1 MKKRYVLYR
10 CILILSGSV
19 LLMSCG
25 KTPVVTNSGNE
36 AKEVTDATAPE
47 ETSASE
53 PENAK
58 LSAAEEATEETAAPT
73 EEVKPVIEHPTVAPE
88 YLEASAKGVKVS
100 FANICGTDIDNMQ
113 ITLDKGGINDVEI
126 LGDEKLPDG
135 RQFDYSG
142 KMFDGVSE
150 EDEVTL
156 TVTAQD
162 MKGYTIEFEKVNIYD
177 IKNAVIVLDKEKDKY
192 KVYIK

>member
-1 MKKRYVLYR
+1 MKRRFYSFL
-10 CILILSGSV
+10 LSLSCSAV
-19 LLMSCG
+19 LMSCG
-25 KTPVVTNSGNE
+25 KTPVVTGSGNAADE
-36 AKEVTDATAPE
+36 ASDVPATEESSETEAVTESAE
-47 ETSASE
+47 EI
-53 PENAK
+53 
-58 LSAAEEATEETAAPT
+58 AEEATEAPT
-73 EEVKPVIEHPTVAPE
+73 EQAKPVIEHPTVAPE
-88 YLEASAKGVKVS
+88 YLEASAKGIKIS
-100 FANICGTDIDNMQ
+100 IANICGTDIDNMQ
-113 ITLDKGGINDVEI
+113 ITLDKGGIDNAEI

-142 KMFDGVSE
+142 RMFDSVAD

-177 IKNAVIVLDKEKDKY
+177 IKNAVIVLDKENKNY

>member
-1 MKKRYVLYR
+1 MKRRFYSFL
-10 CILILSGSV
+10 LSLSCSAV
-19 LLMSCG
+19 LMSCG
-25 KTPVVTNSGNE
+25 KTPVVTGSGNAADE
-36 AKEVTDATAPE
+36 ASDVPATEESSETEAVTESAE
-47 ETSASE
+47 EI
-53 PENAK
+53 
-58 LSAAEEATEETAAPT
+58 AEEATEAPT
-73 EEVKPVIEHPTVAPE
+73 EQAKPVIEHPTVAPE
-88 YLEASAKGVKVS
+88 YLEASAKGIKIS
-100 FANICGTDIDNMQ
+100 IANICGTDIDNMQ
-113 ITLDKGGINDVEI
+113 ITLDKGGITDVEI

-142 KMFDGVSE
+142 RMFDSVAD

-177 IKNAVIVLDKEKDKY
+177 IKNAVIVLDKENKNY

>member
-1 MKKRYVLYR
+1 MKRRFYSFFLFLSCSAVLMY
-10 CILILSGSV
+10 
-19 LLMSCG
+19 CG
-25 KTPVVTNSGNE
+25 KTPVVTGSGNAADE
-36 AKEVTDATAPE
+36 ASDVPATEESSETEAVTESAE
-47 ETSASE
+47 EI
-53 PENAK
+53 
-58 LSAAEEATEETAAPT
+58 AEEATEAPT
-73 EEVKPVIEHPTVAPE
+73 EQAKPVIEHPTVAPE
-88 YLEASAKGVKVS
+88 YLEASAKGIKIS
-100 FANICGTDIDNMQ
+100 IANICGTDIDNMQ
-113 ITLDKGGINDVEI
+113 ITLDKGGIDNAEI

-142 KMFDGVSE
+142 RMFDSVAD

-177 IKNAVIVLDKEKDKY
+177 IKNAVIVLDKENKNY

>member
-1 MKKRYVLYR
+1 MKRRFYSFL
-10 CILILSGSV
+10 LSLSCSAV
-19 LLMSCG
+19 LMSCG
-25 KTPVVTNSGNE
+25 KTPVVTGSGNA
-36 AKEVTDATAPE
+36 AK
-47 ETSASE
+47 
-53 PENAK
+53 
-58 LSAAEEATEETAAPT
+58 EEATEAPTEVPTDAPT
-73 EEVKPVIEHPTVAPE
+73 EEAKPVIEHPTVAPE
-88 YLEASAKGVKVS
+88 FLEASAKAVKIS
-100 FANICGTDIDNMQ
+100 FVNICGTDIDNMQ
-113 ITLDKGGINDVEI
+113 ITLDKGGIDNAEI

-142 KMFDGVSE
+142 RMFDSVAD

-177 IKNAVIVLDKEKDKY
+177 INNAVIVLDKENKNY

>member
-1 MKKRYVLYR
+1 MKRRFYSFL
-10 CILILSGSV
+10 LSLSCSAV
-19 LLMSCG
+19 LMSCG
-25 KTPVVTNSGNE
+25 KTPVVTGSGNAADE
-36 AKEVTDATAPE
+36 ASDVPATEESSETEAVTESAE
-47 ETSASE
+47 EI
-53 PENAK
+53 
-58 LSAAEEATEETAAPT
+58 AEEATEAPT
-73 EEVKPVIEHPTVAPE
+73 EQAKPVIEHPTVAPE
-88 YLEASAKGVKVS
+88 YLEASAKGIKIS
-100 FANICGTDIDNMQ
+100 IANICGTDIDNMQ
-113 ITLDKGGINDVEI
+113 ITLDKGSIDNAEI

-142 KMFDGVSE
+142 RMFDSVAD

-177 IKNAVIVLDKEKDKY
+177 IKNAVIVLDKENKNY

>member
-1 MKKRYVLYR
+1 MKRRFYSFL
-10 CILILSGSV
+10 LSLSCSAV
-19 LLMSCG
+19 LMSCG
-25 KTPVVTNSGNE
+25 KTPVVTGSGNAADE
-36 AKEVTDATAPE
+36 ASDVPATEESSETEAVTESAE
-47 ETSASE
+47 EI
-53 PENAK
+53 
-58 LSAAEEATEETAAPT
+58 AEEATEAPT
-73 EEVKPVIEHPTVAPE
+73 EQAKPVIEHPTVAPE
-88 YLEASAKGVKVS
+88 YLEASAKGIKIS
-100 FANICGTDIDNMQ
+100 IANICGTDIDNMQ
-113 ITLDKGGINDVEI
+113 ITLDKGGITDVEI

-142 KMFDGVSE
+142 KMFDSVAD

-177 IKNAVIVLDKEKDKY
+177 IKNAVIVLDKENKNY

>member
-1 MKKRYVLYR
+1 MKRRFYSFL
-10 CILILSGSV
+10 LSLSCSA
-19 LLMSCG
+19 LLMACG
-25 KTPVVTNSGNE
+25 KTPVVTNSGNAADE
-36 AKEVTDATAPE
+36 ASAVPATEESSETEAVTESAE
-47 ETSASE
+47 EI
-53 PENAK
+53 
-58 LSAAEEATEETAAPT
+58 AEEATGAPT
-73 EEVKPVIEHPTVAPE
+73 EQAKPVIEHPTVAPE
-88 YLEASAKGVKVS
+88 YLEASAKGIKIS
-100 FANICGTDIDNMQ
+100 IANICGTDIDNMQ
-113 ITLDKGGINDVEI
+113 ITLDKGGITDVEI

-142 KMFDGVSE
+142 KMFDSVAD

-177 IKNAVIVLDKEKDKY
+177 IKNAVIVLDKENKNY

>member
-1 MKKRYVLYR
+1 M
-10 CILILSGSV
+10 
-19 LLMSCG
+19 
-25 KTPVVTNSGNE
+25 
-36 AKEVTDATAPE
+36 
-47 ETSASE
+47 
-53 PENAK
+53 
-58 LSAAEEATEETAAPT
+58 
-73 EEVKPVIEHPTVAPE
+73 IEHPTVAPE
-88 YLEASAKGVKVS
+88 YLEASAKGIKIS
-100 FANICGTDIDNMQ
+100 IANICGTDIDNMQ
-113 ITLDKGGINDVEI
+113 ITLDKGGITDVEI

-142 KMFDGVSE
+142 KMFDSVAD

-177 IKNAVIVLDKEKDKY
+177 INNAVIVLDKENKNY

>member
-1 MKKRYVLYR
+1 MKRRFYSFLLSLSCSAVL
-10 CILILSGSV
+10 I
-19 LLMSCG
+19 SCG
-25 KTPVVTNSGNE
+25 KTPVVTGSGNAAYE
-36 AKEVTDATAPE
+36 ASDVPVTE
-47 ETSASE
+47 ESSETEAVTESAE
-53 PENAK
+53 EI
-58 LSAAEEATEETAAPT
+58 AEEATEAPT
-73 EEVKPVIEHPTVAPE
+73 EQAKPVIEHPTVAPE
-88 YLEASAKGVKVS
+88 YLEASAKGIKIS
-100 FANICGTDIDNMQ
+100 IANICGTDIDNMQ
-113 ITLDKGGINDVEI
+113 ITLDKGSIDNAEI

-142 KMFDGVSE
+142 KMFDSVAD

-177 IKNAVIVLDKEKDKY
+177 IKNAVIVLDKENKNY

>member
-1 MKKRYVLYR
+1 MKRRFYSFL
-10 CILILSGSV
+10 LSLSCSA
-19 LLMSCG
+19 LLMACG
-25 KTPVVTNSGNE
+25 KTPVVTNSGNAADE
-36 AKEVTDATAPE
+36 ASAVPATEESSETEAVTESAE
-47 ETSASE
+47 ES
-53 PENAK
+53 
-58 LSAAEEATEETAAPT
+58 AEEATEAPT
-73 EEVKPVIEHPTVAPE
+73 EQAKPVIEHPTVAPE
-88 YLEASAKGVKVS
+88 FLEASAKAVKIS
-100 FANICGTDIDNMQ
+100 FVNICGTDIDNMQ
-113 ITLDKGGINDVEI
+113 ITLDKGGIDNAEI

-142 KMFDGVSE
+142 RMFDSVAD

-177 IKNAVIVLDKEKDKY
+177 IKNAVIVLDKENKNY

>member
-1 MKKRYVLYR
+1 MKRRFYSFL
-10 CILILSGSV
+10 LSLSCSAV
-19 LLMSCG
+19 LMSCG
-25 KTPVVTNSGNE
+25 KTPVVTGSGNAADE
-36 AKEVTDATAPE
+36 ASDVPATEESSETEAVTESAE
-47 ETSASE
+47 EI
-53 PENAK
+53 
-58 LSAAEEATEETAAPT
+58 AEEATEAPT
-73 EEVKPVIEHPTVAPE
+73 EQAKPVIEHPTVAPE
-88 YLEASAKGVKVS
+88 YLEASAKGIKIS
-100 FANICGTDIDNMQ
+100 IANICGTDIDNMQ
-113 ITLDKGGINDVEI
+113 ITLDKGGITDVEI

-142 KMFDGVSE
+142 RMFDAVAD

-177 IKNAVIVLDKEKDKY
+177 IKNAVIVLDKENKNY